1 MFYTKGIKPI
11 FIIRKNNKELNYFCS
26 LNYLNEGNNLHIT
39 NYSVNKND
47 EIKNGINELLKFLSV
62 KKINYQNLT
71 IDLYYENINDNIIL
85 NKEIDNIFREL
96 KFKWIKL
103 ENLEGG
109 IRYQKMKYINPN
121 YITSN
126 NINNSI

>member
-1 MFYTKGIKPI
+1 M
-11 FIIRKNNKELNYFCS
+11 
-26 LNYLNEGNNLHIT
+26 
-39 NYSVNKND
+39 
-47 EIKNGINELLKFLSV
+47 IKNGINELLKFLSV

-109 IRYQKMKYINPN
+109 ISKNEIY
-121 YITSN
+121 
-126 NINNSI
+126 

>member
-1 MFYTKGIKPI
+1 M
-11 FIIRKNNKELNYFCS
+11 
-26 LNYLNEGNNLHIT
+26 
-39 NYSVNKND
+39 
-47 EIKNGINELLKFLSV
+47 IKNGINELLKFL
-62 KKINYQNLT
+62 KKINYQNLI

-121 YITSN
+121 YIS
-126 NINNSI
+126 

>member
-1 MFYTKGIKPI
+1 MI
-11 FIIRKNNKELNYFCS
+11 
-26 LNYLNEGNNLHIT
+26 
-39 NYSVNKND
+39 
-47 EIKNGINELLKFLSV
+47 
-62 KKINYQNLT
+62 
-71 IDLYYENINDNIIL
+71 YENINDNIIL